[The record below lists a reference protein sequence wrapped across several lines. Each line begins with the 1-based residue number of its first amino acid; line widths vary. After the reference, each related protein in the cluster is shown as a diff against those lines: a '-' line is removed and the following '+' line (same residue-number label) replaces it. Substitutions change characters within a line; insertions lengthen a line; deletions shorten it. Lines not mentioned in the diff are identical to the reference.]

1 MVQWMAY
8 SLIADSACSLLI
20 SLTSQ
25 LQKTG
30 TTDGSRYLF
39 LALAVWAKAAPIFG
53 RFLFFGIVQL
63 LVCSCIETT
72 GCRWGVSYAL
82 RDKSVE
88 RTITIIMTIVLLL
101 PTKRFEVVSWF
112 ECSCSGQT
120 MSTRGNHNVNRLSIS
135 SRPELP
141 GTSCS
146 WHTLGRR
153 PRTFVAFLLI
163 GVGWGGIITFI
174 CTSSHIWCY
183 VIVWG
188 GVGWGNNVH
197 LHFLTY
203 MMLRYC
209 MLSCTSSHIW
219 CYASSC
225 RLALPHIHDATLL
238 YVILHFLTYM
248 MLRYFMSSCTSSH
261 TWCQTTSKRWWT
273 NGSLDKV

>member
-30 TTDGSRYLF
+30 ATDGSRYLF

-53 RFLFFGIVQL
+53 RFLFFGHSSVACWQLHWNNWVQVRSIICFKRH
-63 LVCSCIETT
+63 VCWAYNYYHYDYCF
-72 GCRWGVSYAL
+72 
-82 RDKSVE
+82 
-88 RTITIIMTIVLLL
+88 LL

-120 MSTRGNHNVNRLSIS
+120 MSTRGNHNVNRLNIS

-163 GVGWGGIITFI
+163 EVGWGG
-174 CTSSHIWCY
+174 
-183 VIVWG
+183 
-188 GVGWGNNVH
+188 VG
-197 LHFLTY
+197 
-203 MMLRYC
+203 
-209 MLSCTSSHIW
+209 
-219 CYASSC
+219 
-225 RLALPHIHDATLL
+225 
-238 YVILHFLTYM
+238 
-248 MLRYFMSSCTSSH
+248 
-261 TWCQTTSKRWWT
+261 
-273 NGSLDKV
+273 

>member
-30 TTDGSRYLF
+30 ATDGSRYLF

-82 RDKSVE
+82 RDKPVE
-88 RTITIIMTIVLLL
+88 FTITIIIIMMTIVFLL

-135 SRPELP
+135 NRPELP

-146 WHTLGRR
+146 LRVKATCYILMSLGSGTAI
-153 PRTFVAFLLI
+153 PKLLQ
-163 GVGWGGIITFI
+163 VP
-174 CTSSHIWCY
+174 S
-183 VIVWG
+183 V
-188 GVGWGNNVH
+188 
-197 LHFLTY
+197 
-203 MMLRYC
+203 
-209 MLSCTSSHIW
+209 
-219 CYASSC
+219 
-225 RLALPHIHDATLL
+225 
-238 YVILHFLTYM
+238 
-248 MLRYFMSSCTSSH
+248 
-261 TWCQTTSKRWWT
+261 TWCS
-273 NGSLDKV
+273 SLITHVKIILLFKISRSQG